1 MNKILYSI
9 AVVALFASCAKSYKI
24 EGASSVSSLD
34 GSKLFLAAVKDGE
47 AKHIDSCEVVHGEFQ
62 FNGVLDTVKMAML
75 VMDGLQMPL
84 VLEEGPIKISIDNAS
99 QRVSGTPLNETLY
112 GFIDKQK
119 QLQSQVNELSHKH
132 SQMLLD
138 GIDEQ
143 TIMQQLNIEAD
154 KISKEEDKL
163 ITDFITEN
171 FDNALGPGVFMMV
184 TSGFRYPVL
193 TPQLEFILSKATD
206 AFKNDPYVSEY
217 CKAAREIEAQQQGL
231 LDVPQAPTAPAKTTP
246 ADTAAVAAPA
256 QTPSPMIGVP
266 QGQADNSEKNK

>member
-1 MNKILYSI
+1 M
-9 AVVALFASCAKSYKI
+9 ALFASCAKSYKI

-206 AFKNDPYVSEY
+206 AFKNDSYVSEY

-266 QGQADNSEKNK
+266 QGQADNSEKK

>member
-1 MNKILYSI
+1 MNKLLYSI
-9 AVVALFASCAKSYKI
+9 AIVALFASCAKSYKI
-24 EGASSVSSLD
+24 EGASSVASLD

-84 VLEEGPIKISIDNAS
+84 VLEEGPIKINIDNTS

-119 QLQSQVNELSHKH
+119 QLQNQVNELSHKH

-138 GIDEQ
+138 GIDEN
-143 TIMQQLNIEAD
+143 TIMQQLNVEAE

-163 ITDFITEN
+163 ITDFITDN

-206 AFKNDPYVSEY
+206 TFKKDPYVSEY
-217 CKAAREIEAQQQGL
+217 CKVAREIEAQQQGL
-231 LDVPQAPTAPAKTTP
+231 IDETPAPAAPIAPAPSDTTAVAPAKT
-246 ADTAAVAAPA
+246 
-256 QTPSPMIGVP
+256 PSPMGGVP
-266 QGQADNSEKNK
+266 QMPENNSENK